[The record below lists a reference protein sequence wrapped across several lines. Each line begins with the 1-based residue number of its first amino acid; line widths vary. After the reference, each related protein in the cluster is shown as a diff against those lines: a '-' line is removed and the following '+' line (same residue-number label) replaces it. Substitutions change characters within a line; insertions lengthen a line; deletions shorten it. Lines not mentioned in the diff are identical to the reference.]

1 VVALERFIG
10 RPGTDAGVRVRLLG
24 AGRATAACVTP
35 DRIVSMTPSY
45 VVLLPVKPPA
55 RGKSRLEVDP
65 LRRRALA
72 AAFALDTA
80 RACLAAER
88 VRTVLA
94 VTDDARFADDLR
106 AAGCATFPDGVA
118 DDLNESLR
126 LAAAEAHRRWPDA
139 RLVAV
144 CADLPSLHPADLD
157 AALIAADATT
167 LPSFVADGDGV
178 GTTLYTA
185 ALADFAPRFGAG
197 SRVAHLGAGAREIAG
212 DLPSL
217 RRDVDDADGLAAAAA
232 LGLGAHTRLAM
243 LG

>member
-1 VVALERFIG
+1 M
-10 RPGTDAGVRVRLLG
+10 
-24 AGRATAACVTP
+24 P
-35 DRIVSMTPSY
+35 DRIASMTASY

-65 LRRRALA
+65 VRRRALA

-80 RACLAAER
+80 RACLAAEL
-88 VRTVLA
+88 VTAVLA

-106 AAGCATFPDGVA
+106 AAGCATIPDGVA

-139 RLVAV
+139 WPVAV
-144 CADLPSLHPADLD
+144 CADLPSLLPADLD
-157 AALIAADATT
+157 AALRAVDATT
-167 LPSFVADGDGV
+167 TPAFVADGDGV

-185 ALADFAPRFGAG
+185 ARGDFAPSFGPG
-197 SRVAHLGAGAREIAG
+197 SRMAHLEAGAREIEG
-212 DLPSL
+212 DLLSL
-217 RRDVDDADGLAAAAA
+217 RRDVDDADGLADAVA

-243 LG
+243 LT